1 MKSYK
6 RWLPVRTLFF
16 SLTRQNIFLDKSTGN
31 MLKVEVCSRS
41 PLEDLIKQLSCQCN
55 KYTQSHFLN
64 LTTDIVQM
72 FITSSVYGL
81 QQSIPAGFVGV
92 FLVQNVTALR
102 QFLPF
107 LLVQGRQGRSV

>member
-1 MKSYK
+1 M
-6 RWLPVRTLFF
+6 P
-16 SLTRQNIFLDKSTGN
+16 
-31 MLKVEVCSRS
+31 LKVEVCSRS

-55 KYTQSHFLN
+55 KYTHRAIFLN
-64 LTTDIVQM
+64 LTNDIVQV
-72 FITSSVYGL
+72 FVTSSVYVL
-81 QQSIPAGFVGV
+81 QQCIPAGFVGV

>member
-1 MKSYK
+1 
-6 RWLPVRTLFF
+6 
-16 SLTRQNIFLDKSTGN
+16 

-41 PLEDLIKQLSCQCN
+41 PLGDLIKQLSCQCN

-81 QQSIPAGFVGV
+81 QQCIPAGFVGGIFGTECNCPQTV
-92 FLVQNVTALR
+92 SAL
-102 QFLPF
+102 
-107 LLVQGRQGRSV
+107 SVSPR